1 MPYPVSSSLADLP
14 FTPISLG
21 FSEFHFLVLN
31 NEKLQVISSLN
42 GDAVEE
48 ETMSIGDGVPLG
60 IIGDPTRVNNL
71 MFTTNSI
78 FQVLILLIPYL
89 NCPDIC
95 L

>member
-1 MPYPVSSSLADLP
+1 MEAHILPYPVSSLPHDMP

-48 ETMSIGDGVPLG
+48 ESLSITDGVPLG
-60 IIGDPTRVNNL
+60 IVGDPTRVNNL
-71 MFTTNSI
+71 LFTSNSI
-78 FQVLILLIPYL
+78 FQVFFFFDY
-89 NCPDIC
+89 CYC
-95 L
+95 